1 MESIIARL
9 KPLLEHDDRY
19 QIISWLFLRLLALIY
34 LSAFASLASQIT
46 GLVGSQGILPL
57 DHHFALAQQHLGEQ
71 AWLRFPSIFWLIGTE
86 DGLLQSAAL
95 LGVLLSLMLLIG
107 RWQRAVLI
115 LLFLLYLSLYHAG
128 QVFMNFQWDTLLL
141 EAGFLAIFLV
151 GGANPLLIF
160 LFDWL
165 LFRLRFMSG
174 LFKLFSN
181 DPSWSGFT
189 ALNHYF
195 ETQPL
200 PHIGAWYAHQLP
212 DLLLK
217 AGVGLTLFSE
227 LIVPFFIFLPRKF
240 RLAAAGI
247 TILMQLLIIATS
259 NHNFINF
266 LTIALCLFLLDDK
279 LINSIMPARLVS
291 HIKSTHNSLG
301 AFRRVMIL
309 SCFVVIP
316 TTSLISFS
324 AKLWDHSVIKQSLP
338 WAETVQQFGIGHL
351 YHIFPTM
358 QTQRHELI
366 IQGSNDGREWL
377 SYKFNYKPD
386 EASDR
391 LRINLPH
398 QPRLDWMLWF
408 VPTQHPVQIYW
419 FDQFMRQ
426 IKAGSPSVTSLLENN
441 PYPDTPPKYLRVLVY
456 RYSFT
461 NREERAQ
468 TGHWWKTEFLGEFP
482 HLAPRSP

>member
-9 KPLLEHDDRY
+9 KQLLVYDDRY
-19 QIISWLFLRLLALIY
+19 EIISWLFLRLLALIY
-34 LSAFASLASQIT
+34 LAAFASLASQIT
-46 GLVGSQGILPL
+46 GLVGAQGILPL
-57 DHHFALAQQHLGEQ
+57 DNHFELAQQHIGDQ
-71 AWLRFPSIFWLIGTE
+71 AWLRFPSIFWLIGTGDE
-86 DGLLQSAAL
+86 LLQGTAL
-95 LGVLLSLMLLIG
+95 LGVLLSLVLLIG

-174 LFKLFSN
+174 LFKLVSN

-189 ALNHYF
+189 ALNYYF

-240 RLAAAGI
+240 RLTAAGI

-266 LTIALCLFLLDDK
+266 LTIALCLFLLDDRALK
-279 LINSIMPARLVS
+279 SIMPGRFVAN
-291 HIKSTHNSLG
+291 IQNTHNSIG
-301 AFRRVMIL
+301 SIRSFMIIL
-309 SCFVVIP
+309 CFIVIP
-316 TTSLISFS
+316 ITSLISFS
-324 AKLWDHSVIKQSLP
+324 AKFLDHSAIKTSLP
-338 WAETVQQFGIGHL
+338 WAETVQHFGLGHL

-366 IQGSNDGREWL
+366 IQGSNDGQTWL
-377 SYKFNYKPD
+377 SYQFNYKPD
-386 EASDR
+386 GTADTP
-391 LRINLPH
+391 RINLPH

-408 VPTQHPVQIYW
+408 VPTQHPVHIYW

-426 IKAGSPSVTSLLENN
+426 VKTGSPSVTSLLADN
-441 PYPDTPPKYLRVLVY
+441 PFPDTPPKYLRVLVY
-456 RYSFT
+456 RFSFT
-461 NREERAQ
+461 NREEKAL
-468 TGHWWKTEFLGEFP
+468 TGHWWQTDYLGEFP